1 MNGGTIAL
9 CVVGAAVACCAFTH
23 RRVISALIKHEPMP
37 KAPHGTCGSSRRT
50 AARARYALACELL
63 REESLI

>member
-23 RRVISALIKHEPMP
+23 RRVIGALIKHEPMP
-37 KAPHGTCGSSRRT
+37 KAPAWHVWVKPENRR
-50 AARARYALACELL
+50 EG
-63 REESLI
+63 